1 MVCEWAIGM
10 GAVDRTPGAG
20 GRIPREWIRDV
31 ADRVNI
37 VEVVGERVPDLKKR
51 GAGFWACCPFHDE
64 KTPSFHVRP
73 DRQTYHCFG
82 CGEGGDV
89 IDFLIKV
96 DGLTFREALED
107 VAHRAGMEL
116 PQARLSPEEERAAAR
131 RTSLL
136 EVNEIAAT
144 FYRRTLMGPTGAAA
158 REYLQG
164 RGISPELAERFRLG
178 YAPDD
183 WEGLTREFNRL
194 RVDASAGETV
204 GLLRRSQ
211 RGGHYDF
218 FRDRLMIPIIDAR
231 RKVVAFGGRAMGDQE
246 RKYVNSPESPVY
258 DKSATLYGL
267 GQVSAAVRRADRALV
282 VEGYFDC
289 LSLVAA
295 GFENAVAV
303 CGTALTP
310 GQVRLIKRH
319 TADVTMVLDG
329 DEAGLKAAF
338 RSQDVLLDQDVW
350 PMFVG
355 LPEGR
360 DPDDVIRDQGAD
372 AFAALLERA
381 EPLLDRFLADSLGR
395 HRGNP
400 RASERVLEEVAPIL
414 MRLKP
419 VTAQPYWTRLADQ
432 LRIDERMMMAHVR
445 TLRRAPGAPAE
456 PARPVAAPLP
466 SAEAP
471 KQEKE
476 LLKLL
481 LQHPDRCAEDI
492 AHHRVAQMMQSA
504 PLAVLL
510 TEALEQALAGRNPDV
525 AGMLDRTE
533 DPRLRRLLTELSHS
547 PGTVPDEEIERLR
560 DQLVLNVRRAYLKR
574 LLDEAKRRTR
584 TAADLGEQQVAAA
597 EVIQLK
603 QQLQRIAA
611 DKTLR

>member
-1 MVCEWAIGM
+1 MVRENAIGW
-10 GAVDRTPGAG
+10 GAVDRTPGVG

-37 VEVVGERVPDLKKR
+37 VEIVGERVPDLKKR

-89 IDFLIKV
+89 YDFLIKV
-96 DGLTFREALED
+96 DGLSFREALED
-107 VAHRAGMEL
+107 VARRAGMEL
-116 PQARLSPEEERAAAR
+116 PQARLSPEQEQAAAR

-144 FYRRTLMGPTGAAA
+144 FYRRMLTGPDGKTA
-158 REYLQG
+158 RDYLQR

-183 WEGLTREFNRL
+183 WEELAREFARL
-194 RVDASAGETV
+194 RVDPDAGEAV

-246 RKYVNSPESPVY
+246 RKYVNSPESAVY
-258 DKSATLYGL
+258 DKSGTLYGL
-267 GQVSAAVRRADRALV
+267 GQVSAAIRRADRALV

-295 GFENAVAV
+295 GFENTVAV

-310 GQVRLIKRH
+310 PQVRLIRRH

-338 RSQDVLLDQDVW
+338 RSQDVLLGQDVW

-360 DPDDVIRDQGAD
+360 DPDDVIREQGAD
-372 AFAALLERA
+372 AFGALLAKA
-381 EPLLDRFLADSLGR
+381 EPLLDRFLSDSRAR

-414 MRLKP
+414 ARLKP

-445 TLRRAPGAPAE
+445 TLRRAPIGGAE
-456 PARPVAAPLP
+456 PARPAMAR
-466 SAEAP
+466 SATVSYP
-471 KQEKE
+471 KEE
-476 LLKLL
+476 WALLMLL
-481 LQHPDRCAEDI
+481 LQHPDRSAEDI

-504 PLAVLL
+504 PLAELL
-510 TEALEQALAGRNPDV
+510 VAALDQALAGEIPDV
-525 AGMLDRTE
+525 ARLLDRTD
-533 DPRLRRLLTELSHS
+533 DPQLRRLLTEVTHS
-547 PGTVPDEEIERLR
+547 PGMVPDEEIERLR

-574 LLDEAKRRTR
+574 LLDEAKRQTR
-584 TAADLGEQQVAAA
+584 TAAGIEDQQVAAA
-597 EVIQLK
+597 EVVRLK
-603 QQLQRIAA
+603 RELIAA
-611 DKTLR
+611 EQALR